1 MSWAKI
7 KNRSEVFLQ
16 AYKHLGSMNQANM
29 KVIVKKARCRPSA
42 PEMDAKAA
50 EEELP
55 KKKRSA
61 GFCLRIS

>member
-1 MSWAKI
+1 MFWAKI

-42 PEMDAKAA
+42 PKMDAKAA
-50 EEELP
+50 EEEL
-55 KKKRSA
+55 
-61 GFCLRIS
+61 